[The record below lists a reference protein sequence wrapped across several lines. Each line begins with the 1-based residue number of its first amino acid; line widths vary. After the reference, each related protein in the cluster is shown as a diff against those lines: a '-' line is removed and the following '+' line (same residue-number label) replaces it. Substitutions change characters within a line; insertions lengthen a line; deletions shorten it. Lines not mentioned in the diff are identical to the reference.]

1 MQALYDARAHGRGAI
16 DAGLDIARSEALDLQ
31 LAVLDRFVED
41 GDAVG
46 GWKVSFTSG
55 RSRDL
60 MGRGFRPFGYI
71 LRSRIFASGATIRLT
86 GSYAFALEPELC
98 LVLDAPLSGPVD
110 RDTAR
115 AAVAGVAPAFEIN
128 QGRLPPEASDA
139 ARLAD
144 GTGNWGVVVG
154 TPDPAAVPSDTLADT
169 AVHLYRGDAKAG
181 GSPGTLPD
189 MDDPF
194 ASLAALSAQLGE
206 HGRALRAGDH
216 VITGAFA
223 RAAVTGPGRWRA
235 TFGGVGEVAVDI
247 AGS

>member
-16 DAGLDIARSEALDLQ
+16 DAGLDIARTAALDLQ

-41 GDAVG
+41 GDALA

-55 RSRDL
+55 RARDR
-60 MGRGFRPFGYI
+60 MGPGFRPFGYI
-71 LRSRIFASGATIRLT
+71 LRSRVFASGATVRLT
-86 GSYAFALEPELC
+86 GAYAFALEPELC
-98 LVLDAPLSGPVD
+98 LVLGAPLSGPVD

-115 AAVAGVAPAFEIN
+115 AAVAGVTPAFEIN
-128 QGRLPPEASDA
+128 QARLPPDASAA

-144 GTGNWGVVVG
+144 GTGNWGIVVG
-154 TPDPAAVPSDTLADT
+154 TPDPAAVPSDTLAGT
-169 AVHLYRGDAKAG
+169 AVRLYQGDAEAG
-181 GSPGTLPD
+181 GSPGRPD

-194 ASLAALSAQLGE
+194 ASLAALSALLGE

-216 VITGAFA
+216 VITGAFT

-235 TFGGVGEVAVDI
+235 TFDGVGEVAVDV

>member
-1 MQALYDARAHGRGAI
+1 MQALYDARAHGYGVI
-16 DAGLDIARSEALDLQ
+16 DAGLDIARPAALDLQ
-31 LAVLDRFVED
+31 LGVLDRFVDD
-41 GDAVG
+41 GDALG

-55 RSRDL
+55 RSRDR
-60 MGRGFRPFGYI
+60 MGPGFRPFGYI
-71 LRSRIFASGATIRLT
+71 LRSRVFASSATVELT
-86 GSYAFALEPELC
+86 GSYGFSLEPELC
-98 LVLDAPLSGPVD
+98 LVLGQPLSGPVD

-128 QGRLPPEASDA
+128 QARLPADASDA

-144 GTGNWGVVVG
+144 GTGNWGIVVG
-154 TPDPAAVPSDTLADT
+154 AAAPAPVASDTLADT
-169 AVHLYRGDAKAG
+169 VVRLYLDDADAG
-181 GSPGTLPD
+181 GSPAVPD

-194 ASLAALSAQLGE
+194 ASLAALSALLAE

-216 VITGAFA
+216 VITGSFT

-235 TFGGVGEVAVDI
+235 TFDGVGEVAVDI